1 MGSLQQ
7 SGDLTMDGVVTV
19 TGSYTENSTGILTYD
34 LNSNSFNRS
43 HQLAIDNFT
52 VDGNAALNG
61 TLDINF
67 EQGFLPTLS
76 TGTFTILTFGS
87 DPGSSNFLNLEYSI
101 NGIYQGTFN
110 PGSDSSFGNG
120 FTFKEINT
128 GSAIE
133 LEVVTATPEP
143 STWLMLAAGLL
154 ALGALELRRRNAV
167 LRVQYRFG
175 LSPMEEDSLDSK
187 PVSRLPLIAIVL
199 GFLLVAA
206 GLTLYGISL
215 FSKGSVAITTPYQA
229 VLLTNGSA
237 YFGKLEGLGTPYPVL
252 KEVFYVQSVQNPET
266 KQVSNILVKRGKEWH
281 SPDRMILNANMI
293 VLVEPVNPN
302 SRVAQL
308 IAEAKN

>member
-1 MGSLQQ
+1 
-7 SGDLTMDGVVTV
+7 
-19 TGSYTENSTGILTYD
+19 
-34 LNSNSFNRS
+34 
-43 HQLAIDNFT
+43 
-52 VDGNAALNG
+52 
-61 TLDINF
+61 
-67 EQGFLPTLS
+67 
-76 TGTFTILTFGS
+76 
-87 DPGSSNFLNLEYSI
+87 
-101 NGIYQGTFN
+101 
-110 PGSDSSFGNG
+110 
-120 FTFKEINT
+120 
-128 GSAIE
+128 
-133 LEVVTATPEP
+133 
-143 STWLMLAAGLL
+143 
-154 ALGALELRRRNAV
+154 
-167 LRVQYRFG
+167 
-175 LSPMEEDSLDSK
+175 MEEDSLDSK

-215 FSKGSVAITTPYQA
+215 FSKGSVAMTTPYQA